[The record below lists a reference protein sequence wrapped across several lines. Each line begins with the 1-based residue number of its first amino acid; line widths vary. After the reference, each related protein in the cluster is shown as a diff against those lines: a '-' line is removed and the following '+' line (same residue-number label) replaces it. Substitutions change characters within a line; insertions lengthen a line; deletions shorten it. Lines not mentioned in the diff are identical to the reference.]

1 MKMLILVMKTV
12 TSFSD
17 CSASRGSISGPFKPC
32 KVSPTMFTCAI
43 NVVVNI
49 IDSTIVK
56 FVQILKILKILKII
70 KNLKILKIL
79 KIVKILKILKMVKMV
94 IIMVMASLPAT

>member
-1 MKMLILVMKTV
+1 MVVVKMKIVILVMKTV

-56 FVQILKILKILKII
+56 
-70 KNLKILKIL
+70 IL
-79 KIVKILKILKMVKMV
+79 KIVKIVVTI
-94 IIMVMASLPAT
+94 MASMPAT